1 MMAMERS
8 SERADHVTLNPL
20 RMLTDFYR
28 HRDLLWQF
36 TLRDIQLRHR
46 GSFLGMLWAVLT
58 PLLMMALYY
67 FVFGLIF
74 GRNYGVLE
82 QESEIEFA
90 LGLFLSLNLY
100 QFMAEVL
107 MVAPLVIVNR
117 PNLVKKVVFP
127 LNIIPV
133 ATLGAALFHLLI
145 SLGLFI
151 VGLAVFGNG
160 FNVNNLWF
168 PVILLPLLFLTMG
181 LSWLLA
187 SLGVFLRDISH
198 IMQVVTTVILYAS
211 AVFYSAS
218 MVPAEIWEF
227 LKFNPLIH
235 IIELSRNVL
244 LWNLSIDLNYL
255 VYLYGLGLL
264 TLFLGYGVFQKL
276 KPAFADVL

>member
-8 SERADHVTLNPL
+8 PNTADHATMNPL

-58 PLLMMALYY
+58 PLLMMGLYY

-82 QESEIEFA
+82 HESEIEFA

-107 MVAPLVIVNR
+107 MVAPVVIVNR

-127 LNIIPV
+127 LNIIPA

-145 SLGLFI
+145 SLVLFL
-151 VGLAVFGNG
+151 VGLAVVGDG
-160 FNVNNLWF
+160 LHVRHLWF

-218 MVPAEIWEF
+218 MVPEEIWKF

-244 LWNLSIDLNYL
+244 LWNLSIDFNHL
-255 VYLYGLGLL
+255 VYLYGLGLIS
-264 TLFLGYGVFQKL
+264 LFLGYGVFQKL
-276 KPAFADVL
+276 KPTFADVL

>member
-1 MMAMERS
+1 M
-8 SERADHVTLNPL
+8 L
-20 RMLTDFYR
+20 RDFYR

-127 LNIIPV
+127 LDIIPA

-218 MVPAEIWEF
+218 MVPTEIWEF

-244 LWNLSIDLNYL
+244 LWNLSIDLKYL

>member
-1 MMAMERS
+1 MAMERS

-20 RMLTDFYR
+20 RMLRDFYR

-127 LNIIPV
+127 LDIIPA

-218 MVPAEIWEF
+218 MVPTEIWEF

-244 LWNLSIDLNYL
+244 LWNLSIDLKYL

>member
-1 MMAMERS
+1 
-8 SERADHVTLNPL
+8 
-20 RMLTDFYR
+20 MLTDFYR

-74 GRNYGVLE
+74 GRSYGVLE

-127 LNIIPV
+127 LDIIPA

-218 MVPAEIWEF
+218 MVPTEIWEF